1 MDYVLSRFEQ
11 ERGCEMNTPEVG
23 NCKDD
28 DFKLSAIRDIA
39 VEILRDISDYINENY
54 KDEIINS
61 VVMDHDSIIVFINM
75 DSI

>member
-1 MDYVLSRFEQ
+1 MT
-11 ERGCEMNTPEVG
+11 MIHEVG

-28 DFKLSAIRDIA
+28 NFEHSAIRDIA
-39 VEILRDISDYINENY
+39 TEILRDISDYINENY

-61 VVMDHDSIIVFINM
+61 VIMDHNSIIVFINM